1 MIPADDNVNETSKP
15 AYRSRWGRFSPAM
28 GWKAF
33 WSEIVI
39 VVLGVVIALAA
50 NESVQNWSW
59 QNKVRDGEVRL
70 QSDMSYLF
78 TVAAEQYVI
87 APCAEAQ
94 LSALSQKLLKS
105 ASAWDSSTVHI
116 DDSTNIRWV
125 VRIPARS
132 QMFPV
137 WDSLV
142 ADGTAARFPQD
153 RQSMYGVI
161 SARSTRAQNQSD
173 EANQLGRRLLALG
186 HPMVLSDDARRY
198 FLVLT
203 EEMRALMAY
212 SALSASQRMTTIAEF
227 GSMPSAKDVEA
238 YLIESGTI
246 TFCKAQGLPLS
257 DWRDALKQ

>member
-1 MIPADDNVNETSKP
+1 MQNADDHLPKPETT
-15 AYRSRWGRFSPAM
+15 YRSRFGRFSPAM

-33 WSEIVI
+33 WSEIII

-50 NESVQNWSW
+50 NEAVQNWSW

-70 QSDMSYLF
+70 QPDISYLF
-78 TVAAEQYVI
+78 NVAAEQYVI

-94 LSALSQKLLKS
+94 LLALSQKLVNS
-105 ASAWDSSTVHI
+105 GSAWDPVKVHV
-116 DDSTNIRWV
+116 DDSINIRWV

-142 ADGTAARFPQD
+142 ADGTATRFPQD
-153 RQSMYGVI
+153 RQSIYGFV
-161 SARSTRAQNQSD
+161 SSRSIRAQNQSD

-212 SALSASQRMTTIAEF
+212 SALSASQRMTTISEF
-227 GSMPSAKDVEA
+227 GTMPSSKDVEA
-238 YLIESGTI
+238 YLKESGTVK
-246 TFCKAQGLPLS
+246 FCKANGYPLA
-257 DWRDALKQ
+257 DWRDALKP

>member
-94 LSALSQKLLKS
+94 LIRPLCILMIVPIYVGLYAYRR
-105 ASAWDSSTVHI
+105 DRRCFRFG
-116 DDSTNIRWV
+116 IRWLLMV
-125 VRIPARS
+125 PPHVFPRI
-132 QMFPV
+132 
-137 WDSLV
+137 DS
-142 ADGTAARFPQD
+142 PC
-153 RQSMYGVI
+153 
-161 SARSTRAQNQSD
+161 
-173 EANQLGRRLLALG
+173 
-186 HPMVLSDDARRY
+186 MV
-198 FLVLT
+198 
-203 EEMRALMAY
+203 
-212 SALSASQRMTTIAEF
+212 
-227 GSMPSAKDVEA
+227 
-238 YLIESGTI
+238 
-246 TFCKAQGLPLS
+246 
-257 DWRDALKQ
+257 

>member
-1 MIPADDNVNETSKP
+1 
-15 AYRSRWGRFSPAM
+15 
-28 GWKAF
+28 
-33 WSEIVI
+33 
-39 VVLGVVIALAA
+39 
-50 NESVQNWSW
+50 
-59 QNKVRDGEVRL
+59 
-70 QSDMSYLF
+70 
-78 TVAAEQYVI
+78 
-87 APCAEAQ
+87 
-94 LSALSQKLLKS
+94 
-105 ASAWDSSTVHI
+105 
-116 DDSTNIRWV
+116 
-125 VRIPARS
+125 
-132 QMFPV
+132 
-137 WDSLV
+137 
-142 ADGTAARFPQD
+142 
-153 RQSMYGVI
+153 MYGVI